1 MVIIWKKTD
10 EHGGSQEY
18 LATGRTKLSVNP
30 RLRMENVNDQGST
43 LAIDFVT
50 QEDVGQ
56 YVCEISSNPPA
67 TLRHQVSLIGIL
79 RLTIYKIDFNEYTAI
94 KKIFTHFLIS
104 NIFMVSYFPI

>member
-1 MVIIWKKTD
+1 MTTNLRCITPYVLGPMVIIWKKTD
-10 EHGGSQEY
+10 EQGGSQEY

-50 QEDVGQ
+50 QEDVGH

-67 TLRHQVSLIGIL
+67 TLRHQVSLIGIF
-79 RLTIYKIDFNEYTAI
+79 RLTIYKIDLNEYE
-94 KKIFTHFLIS
+94 K
-104 NIFMVSYFPI
+104 